1 MGAKL
6 QAPHTEGFCNKLH
19 YRITFILLIGCSLMV
34 TCLEWVGAGKKIA
47 CVMEGPDDS
56 WTIPLNVINT
66 YCYVM
71 TTFTLPKH
79 WTTKQGIENAQPGV
93 GDFNPRTDEVHYKAY
108 YQWVSFVLFFQ
119 ALTFYAPHYIFKV
132 MLIRSNSNS
141 NSIKIFGDKLVVV
154 FLQHFILLDMGRWK
168 GQERYCWIEP
178 THSGQKG

>member
-1 MGAKL
+1 MLSLFASLKDNVPMGAKKL
-6 QAPHTEGFCNKLH
+6 QAPHTEGLCNKLH
-19 YRITFILLIGCSLMV
+19 YRVTFVLLLGCSLMV

-79 WTTKQGIENAQPGV
+79 WTTKLGIESVQPGV
-93 GDFNPRTDEVHYKAY
+93 GDYNPKTDEVHYKAY

-119 ALTFYAPHYIFKV
+119 ICFT
-132 MLIRSNSNS
+132 S
-141 NSIKIFGDKLVVV
+141 
-154 FLQHFILLDMGRWK
+154 
-168 GQERYCWIEP
+168 
-178 THSGQKG
+178 SGQIQMAQKVFK

>member
-1 MGAKL
+1 
-6 QAPHTEGFCNKLH
+6 
-19 YRITFILLIGCSLMV
+19 MV

-79 WTTKQGIENAQPGV
+79 WTTQIGIESSQLGV
-93 GDFNPRTDEVHYKAY
+93 GNFNPKKDEVHYKAY

-132 MLIRSNSNS
+132 QNTFIRVLKTTCYLENYS
-141 NSIKIFGDKLVVV
+141 GLCYWY
-154 FLQHFILLDMGRWK
+154 FIVNV
-168 GQERYCWIEP
+168 
-178 THSGQKG
+178 S

>member
-1 MGAKL
+1 MLSLFASLKDNVPMGSKL

-132 MLIRSNSNS
+132 KIGNTFPFGTFFLLMPILILYNN
-141 NSIKIFGDKLVVV
+141 II
-154 FLQHFILLDMGRWK
+154 
-168 GQERYCWIEP
+168 C
-178 THSGQKG
+178 

>member
-1 MGAKL
+1 MGQKL
-6 QAPHTEGFCNKLH
+6 REPHTEGLCNKLH
-19 YRITFILLIGCSLMV
+19 YRVTFILLIGCSLMV
-34 TCLEWVGAGKKIA
+34 TCLEWIGAGKKIA

-79 WTTKQGIENAQPGV
+79 WATKVGIENSQPGV
-93 GDFNPRTDEVHYKAY
+93 GDFNPKKDEVHHKAY

-132 MLIRSNSNS
+132 RICIVIYKFEILF
-141 NSIKIFGDKLVVV
+141 KWKDKE
-154 FLQHFILLDMGRWK
+154 FLKFILRSKFISDMGRWK
-168 GQERYCWIEP
+168 GQKYNCWFE
-178 THSGQKG
+178 SADS

>member
-1 MGAKL
+1 MLSLFASLKDNVPVGSKL
-6 QAPHTEGFCNKLH
+6 REPHTEGLCNKLH
-19 YRITFILLIGCSLMV
+19 YRVTFILLLGCSLMV

-71 TTFTLPKH
+71 STFTLPKH
-79 WTTKQGIENAQPGV
+79 WTAKPDQQPAYAQPGV
-93 GDFNPRTDEVHYKAY
+93 GEFNPREDEIHHKAY

-132 MLIRSNSNS
+132 N
-141 NSIKIFGDKLVVV
+141 IKIKYICTRMYHNTVALTFKSRIIRNMFI
-154 FLQHFILLDMGRWK
+154 FL
-168 GQERYCWIEP
+168 
-178 THSGQKG
+178 T

>member
-1 MGAKL
+1 MGQKL
-6 QAPHTEGFCNKLH
+6 REPHTEGLCNKLH
-19 YRITFILLIGCSLMV
+19 YRVTFILLIGCSLMV
-34 TCLEWVGAGKKIA
+34 TCLEWIGAGKKIA

-79 WTTKQGIENAQPGV
+79 WSTKVGIENSQPGV
-93 GDFNPRTDEVHYKAY
+93 GDFNPKKDEVHHKAY

-132 MLIRSNSNS
+132 KSKIQFSTRT
-141 NSIKIFGDKLVVV
+141 IKIRNDNFFRLNTTFGIYFRYGKV
-154 FLQHFILLDMGRWK
+154 
-168 GQERYCWIEP
+168 ER
-178 THSGQKG
+178 